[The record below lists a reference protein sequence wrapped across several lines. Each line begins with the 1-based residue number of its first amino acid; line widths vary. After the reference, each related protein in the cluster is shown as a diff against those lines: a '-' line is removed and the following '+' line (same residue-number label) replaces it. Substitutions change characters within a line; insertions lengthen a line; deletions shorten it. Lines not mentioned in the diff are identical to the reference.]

1 MHCIPC
7 RHNYAPLLE
16 VTAPGMDDTYV
27 FEFGF
32 VDSRVQHHA
41 TSNDVP
47 HTLYTCS
54 HEVKPMSDSDYEEDK
69 SIKTCERGKN

>member
-7 RHNYAPLLE
+7 RHNYAPLFE

-32 VDSRVQHHA
+32 VDAWIHVNA
-41 TSNDVP
+41 TSDDVSHIP
-47 HTLYTCS
+47 HFCS
-54 HEVKPMSDSDYEEDK
+54 HQVEPISEWY
-69 SIKTCERGKN
+69 